1 MFLCENRHDLYVFI
15 YNLMSCFTTN
25 QNPAINLICQKNSEL
40 NKFMEVLPS
49 QVLEDDKTYCTG
61 VEIDANKNIQYKLTQ
76 NSIQLLQLKLQDL
89 SESLE
94 EYCFE
99 NNHDNQIEKEIQIM
113 CMDILQFM
121 LPL

>member
-1 MFLCENRHDLYVFI
+1 MY
-15 YNLMSCFTTN
+15 CFTTN

-40 NKFMEVLPS
+40 NTFMEVLPS

-76 NSIQLLQLKLQDL
+76 NSIQSLQLKLQDL

-99 NNHDNQIEKEIQIM
+99 NNHDNHIEKEIQIM